1 MLMRKLVAGIAYLS
15 LTACSPA
22 SEHDSHRVK
31 IPAPEPVKPQPPF
44 QRPPGWVRAKFV
56 EGMSVAVPSEATVV
70 YPQGIDSNI
79 MFVAGPGYSL
89 DFHDYGTFTYPAT
102 TRVAGRLAHSAG
114 REKGACRARSY
125 EIELPAQV
133 SYLLA
138 CDGGGPDRKCTALPA
153 RANIGTLCNSATAC
167 AAVDTMI
174 NSIRFAPKPYSAYPE
189 VDPQWQSPEQPVC
202 NVD

>member
-1 MLMRKLVAGIAYLS
+1 
-15 LTACSPA
+15 
-22 SEHDSHRVK
+22 
-31 IPAPEPVKPQPPF
+31 
-44 QRPPGWVRAKFV
+44 
-56 EGMSVAVPSEATVV
+56 MSVAVPSEATVV

-79 MFVAGPGYSL
+79 MFVVGPGYSL
-89 DFHDYGTFTYPAT
+89 DFHDYGAFTYPAT

-138 CDGGGPDRKCTALPA
+138 CDGEGPDRKCTALPA
-153 RANIGTLCNSATAC
+153 RAYIGTLCNSTTAC

-174 NSIRFAPKPYSAYPE
+174 SSIRFAPKPYLPYPE
-189 VDPQWQSPEQPVC
+189 LDPQWQSPEQPVC
-202 NVD
+202 SVD